1 MFPELPP
8 RLRRGLEGYQG
19 VSSPR
24 PLQRNPVSSRN
35 GPAYV
40 HPCHPPR
47 TAESSH
53 GTQFGGNT
61 ETIRSTVDV
70 SSYQSCA
77 PQSVIWEACSLL
89 SLWFSRTHAHFNS
102 SDCQPRIHNSTHL
115 LLWSVFLFTGHWF
128 LSMGEVFLCEG
139 QRTSQVDKSLPSES
153 WGNGNKFMCIVY

>member
-1 MFPELPP
+1 MFPEPPP

-35 GPAYV
+35 GPACV

-53 GTQFGGNT
+53 RTQFGGNT
-61 ETIRSTVDV
+61 ETIRSRVDV

-77 PQSVIWEACSLL
+77 PKSVIWEACPLL
-89 SLWFSRTHAHFNS
+89 SLRFPWTQHILTLQIVNHVFITQCASYFGLCFSSLDTDS
-102 SDCQPRIHNSTHL
+102 SARVKCSCVRGRGLPRWTS
-115 LLWSVFLFTGHWF
+115 
-128 LSMGEVFLCEG
+128 LCPQKAE
-139 QRTSQVDKSLPSES
+139 
-153 WGNGNKFMCIVY
+153 GNGNNFMHIVN